1 MINLKNFIKLNQ
13 KKFNLT
19 DHVFVI
25 AEAGV
30 NHNNDLSLAYKMID
44 VAKKAG
50 VDAIKFQTFISD
62 EIQLKTSSK
71 PNYQKKI
78 KNSSYYKIIKS
89 LEPSFKD
96 QAKLSKYC
104 KRKGIL
110 FLSTPYDEKSVDF
123 LDSLKIPAF
132 KIASTDMTNHF
143 LLRHIAKKRKPI
155 FLSTGLANSK
165 QIDESINFLKKL
177 KVKNQLILLH
187 TTSDYPAKN
196 SEVNLKIISEYIKKY
211 NVPVGYSDHT
221 QNDVASL
228 GAIALGAR
236 VLEKHFTLDKNL
248 PGPDQSSSLE
258 PTELFDWVKKIRIM
272 ESSLGN
278 NIKNITNS
286 EKKNLSMRKVIVIKP
301 ASRGIK
307 LSLKHLTAMRG
318 KKSGILPLNS
328 NISKILGKKLLF
340 DIHEK
345 REFSWNMIR

>member
-1 MINLKNFIKLNQ
+1 MINLKNFIKLN
-13 KKFNLT
+13 KKKIDLT
-19 DHVFVI
+19 NRVFVI

-30 NHNNDLSLAYKMID
+30 NHNNKLHLAYKMID

-50 VDAIKFQTFISD
+50 ADAIKFQTFVAD

-89 LEPSFKD
+89 LEPSFIV
-96 QAKLSKYC
+96 QIKLSKYC

-123 LDSLKIPAF
+123 LDSLKVPAF
-132 KIASTDMTNHF
+132 KIASTDLTNHF

-155 FLSTGLANSK
+155 FLSTGLADSK
-165 QIDESINFLKKL
+165 QVEESINFLKKL
-177 KVKNQLILLH
+177 KAKNRLIILH
-187 TTSDYPAKN
+187 TTSDYPTKN

-211 NVPVGYSDHT
+211 KIPVGYSDHT

-236 VLEKHFTLDKNL
+236 VLEKHFTLNKKL
-248 PGPDQSSSLE
+248 SGPDQSSSLE
-258 PTELFDWVKKIRIM
+258 PKELSDWIKKIRLM
-272 ESSLGN
+272 ESSLGK

-301 ASRGIK
+301 TTRGTK
-307 LSLKHLTAMRG
+307 LSSKHLTAMRG

-328 NISKILGKKLLF
+328 NISKIVGKKLLF

-345 REFSWNMIR
+345 KEFSWNMIN